1 MWRALALHLAAE
13 RDDPHSLAADALA
26 ASSTDQPEEDVR
38 NVLFP
43 RSRPPPGSSTST
55 YWSSAGSP
63 TPDTHESVSLRLAH
77 PLCLVRSITLRPFR
91 AWFQPGAPVYAPRGV
106 RVRVGRHDLW
116 GVWGEGVRA
125 EVVAAAADTVGVDD
139 DDDQNGPP
147 SPHWAYTSPS
157 SPVAPHGA
165 PQTIVLN
172 PPVLVPGGH
181 LNLLLEGRRAVQ
193 EVDGRFYICL
203 AHVRI
208 HGRALTGLKLDA
220 ATGILTHGDTPDP
233 LISAGGLAAVS
244 ELGRPARLAARR
256 DAGAAALAAGGGGDA
271 DGATTDAAT
280 DNDGGSDDD
289 DDVAVDPGPLFPPP
303 EGLLDA
309 LQRALAA
316 EGGGEGGGAPV
327 DGGLLRAVMAAFRGA
342 LPGAGPP
349 PGGHAPRG
357 GGGGDGF

>member
-1 MWRALALHLAAE
+1 M
-13 RDDPHSLAADALA
+13 
-26 ASSTDQPEEDVR
+26 
-38 NVLFP
+38 
-43 RSRPPPGSSTST
+43 
-55 YWSSAGSP
+55 
-63 TPDTHESVSLRLAH
+63 
-77 PLCLVRSITLRPFR
+77 
-91 AWFQPGAPVYAPRGV
+91 
-106 RVRVGRHDLW
+106 
-116 GVWGEGVRA
+116 RA
-125 EVVAAAADTVGVDD
+125 EVVAAAADTASVDD
-139 DDDQNGPP
+139 DENENAPP

-172 PPVLVPGGH
+172 PPILVPGGH

-193 EVDGRFYICL
+193 EVDNQFYLCL

-208 HGRALTGLKLDA
+208 HGRALTGLKFDA

-233 LISAGGLAAVS
+233 LIFAGGLAAVS

-256 DAGAAALAAGGGGDA
+256 DAGAAARAAAGADA
-271 DGATTDAAT
+271 DASTDAAT
-280 DNDGGSDDD
+280 DDDGGSDDD
-289 DDVAVDPGPLFPPP
+289 DGAAVDPGPLFPPP

-349 PGGHAPRG
+349 HGGHAPRG